1 MLEAGLCYIGFL
13 STYLFSGNVS
23 LLNLSFLNAI
33 HWPQLLDISGDVDA
47 VARTVFLAGVVTVQV
62 GNAFACR
69 TSKAHTTQMGWG
81 SNKTLLGGIIFSL
94 LLITGLVYVPQLAEA
109 FDNQIFPFIL
119 WPALMLYALLIYT
132 LEWFRKGAIRWT
144 DKNREDRLSN
154 FNERR

>member
-1 MLEAGLCYIGFL
+1 MGFL

-33 HWPQLLDISGDVDA
+33 HWPHLLVISGDVDA
-47 VARTVFLAGVVTVQV
+47 VARTVFLAGVVTVQI

-81 SNKTLLGGIIFSL
+81 SNKTLLGGIILSL
-94 LLITGLVYVPQLAEA
+94 LLIAGLVYVPPLAEA

-119 WPALMLYALLIYT
+119 WPALLLYALVLYT
-132 LEWFRKGAIRWT
+132 MEWFRKRLIRWT
-144 DKNREDRLSN
+144 EKNQENRPSN
-154 FNERR
+154 SDERR